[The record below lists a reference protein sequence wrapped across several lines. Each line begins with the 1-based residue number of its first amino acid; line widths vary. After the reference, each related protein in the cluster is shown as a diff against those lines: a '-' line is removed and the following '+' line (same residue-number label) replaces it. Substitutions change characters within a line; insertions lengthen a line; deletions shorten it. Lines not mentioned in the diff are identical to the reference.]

1 MLRKTLGK
9 IKFQAF
15 GNWVNSTYSIM
26 SFHVKNVFYSR
37 IIIRSSK
44 QNSRF
49 VCTTSQV

>member
-9 IKFQAF
+9 IKFEEF

-26 SFHVKNVFYSR
+26 SFHVKNIFYR
-37 IIIRSSK
+37 IIRSSK
-44 QNSRF
+44 QNRRF